1 MNEPTKIGCMRKTE
15 QEQLIALLNGT
26 EWQRNDFQT
35 SGIWNSSSAGLFGL
49 PRFKSNKHKYQ
60 ELEEQC

>member
-1 MNEPTKIGCMRKTE
+1 MNEPTKIGYMRKTE

-35 SGIWNSSSAGLFGL
+35 SGI
-49 PRFKSNKHKYQ
+49 
-60 ELEEQC
+60 